1 MDFKTIVTIL
11 FTGKAVFENK
21 STGEKNN
28 YTYEDLTDEQKE
40 SNFFIVNRYL
50 AKKYPKQSQY
60 FNDYNQDKAT
70 AMDIWNLMIKKE
82 RQLPFWFWKG
92 STKIKEPKLKDW
104 KLVYEILQDEF
115 SIKDMIEL
123 CDLYPKEVKD
133 EIKYILEITKERE
146 K

>member
-11 FTGKAVFENK
+11 FTGKAIYENK
-21 STGEKNN
+21 STGEKIN

-70 AMDIWNLMIKKE
+70 AMDVWNLMIKKE
-82 RQLPFWFWKG
+82 RNLPFWFWKG
-92 STKIKEPKLKDW
+92 STKIQEPKLKDW

-123 CDLYPKEVKD
+123 CDLYPNEVKD
-133 EIKYILEITKERE
+133 EIKYILEIKKERE

>member
-11 FTGKAVFENK
+11 FTGKAVYENK
-21 STGEKNN
+21 STGEKIN

-70 AMDIWNLMIKKE
+70 AMDVWNLMIKKE

-92 STKIKEPKLKDW
+92 STKIQEPKLKDW

-123 CDLYPKEVKD
+123 CELYPNEVKD
-133 EIKYILEITKERE
+133 EIKYILEIKKERE